1 MENTQPPA
9 HRGKDGS
16 EEPARATPRIL
27 SRDLFKDG
35 RRIIIEHQGK
45 EYSLIITRQ
54 GKLVLN
60 RC

>member
-1 MENTQPPA
+1 MENIEP
-9 HRGKDGS
+9 RGNEGRS
-16 EEPARATPRIL
+16 AGESPARPTPRIL